1 VPRPSLKSRF
11 YTTAMDYAGFIIIWS
26 IVISMD
32 LKELRE
38 EYFSEWVGNDL
49 EFKGLDGYLY
59 HGFLSD
65 WLEDGSLVFNSLTTI
80 SFGDNGAQQELNTWG
95 ELFWLIIN
103 SASIAYIISTKPI
116 ESKRSK
122 TARR

>member
-1 VPRPSLKSRF
+1 MV
-11 YTTAMDYAGFIIIWS
+11 YVGFSIIQRV
-26 IVISMD
+26 VIAMD

-38 EYFSEWVGNDL
+38 QYYNEWVGNDL

-80 SFGDNGAQQELNTWG
+80 SLGDNGAQQELNSWG
-95 ELFWLIIN
+95 ESFWLVIN
-103 SASIAYIISTKPI
+103 SAAIAYIISTKSI

-122 TARR
+122 SAQQSP

>member
-1 VPRPSLKSRF
+1 MV
-11 YTTAMDYAGFIIIWS
+11 YVGFSIIQRV
-26 IVISMD
+26 VIAMD

-38 EYFSEWVGNDL
+38 EYYDEWVGNDL

-80 SFGDNGAQQELNTWG
+80 SLGDNGEQQELNSWG
-95 ELFWLIIN
+95 ESFWLVIN
-103 SASIAYIISTKPI
+103 SASIAYIISTKSI

-122 TARR
+122 SVGRE

>member
-1 VPRPSLKSRF
+1 
-11 YTTAMDYAGFIIIWS
+11 
-26 IVISMD
+26 MD

-38 EYFSEWVGNDL
+38 EYYNEWVGDDL

-65 WLEDGSLVFNSLTTI
+65 WLEDGSFVFNSLTTI
-80 SFGDNGAQQELNTWG
+80 SLADSGAQQELNTWG

-103 SASIAYIISTKPI
+103 SAFIAYIISTKAI
-116 ESKRSK
+116 ESKQSK

>member
-1 VPRPSLKSRF
+1 
-11 YTTAMDYAGFIIIWS
+11 MD
-26 IVISMD
+26 MD

-38 EYFSEWVGNDL
+38 EYYDEWVGNDL

-80 SFGDNGAQQELNTWG
+80 SIGTNGEQQELNSWG
-95 ELFWLIIN
+95 ESFWLIIN
-103 SASIAYIISTKPI
+103 SASIAYIIATNPV
-116 ESKRSK
+116 ESKRSES
-122 TARR
+122 ARRGQASP